1 MADLVITNKQYIY
14 LKIPTKYICIYHQLC
29 ELMVDFGEDM
39 LKDCKADCAS
49 RNVEV
54 QKCFNMFNAA
64 LLARELGKTK
74 HEETLIKYIKAKLKS
89 IDCKSCKETFT
100 IQLEQGL
107 TGYVD
112 CNKGNPIIRID
123 PDEPLHKNNSIY
135 VVVKP
140 NSYLGYNDYQEY
152 ARQQIINENIIVKET
167 LDISSGTSDYNCD
180 LTDSKLIFAVLIPI
194 EKACDVKVDD
204 GFGGKVQFGSSNT
217 WYSNGNVS
225 IELDG
230 IEYQVFGELYPI
242 AGNVKFYVT
251 VV

>member
-39 LKDCKADCAS
+39 LKDCKADCTS
-49 RNVEV
+49 KNVEV

-112 CNKGNPIIRID
+112 CNNGNPIIRID
-123 PDEPLHKNNSIY
+123 PDEQLNKNDSICI
-135 VVVKP
+135 VVKP
-140 NSYLGYNDYQEY
+140 TSYLGYKNYQEY
-152 ARQQIINENIIVKET
+152 ARQQIINENIIFRKT
-167 LDISSGTSDYNCD
+167 LDISSGTSDYYYD
-180 LTDSKLIFAVLIPI
+180 LTDPKLIFAVLIPI

-204 GFGGKVQFGSSNT
+204 GFGGQVQFGSSNT

-251 VV
+251 IV

>member
-39 LKDCKADCAS
+39 LKDCKADCTS
-49 RNVEV
+49 RNIEV

-74 HEETLIKYIKAKLKS
+74 HEETLIKYIKAKLKA
-89 IDCKSCKETFT
+89 INCKSCKETFT

-123 PDEPLHKNNSIY
+123 PDELLHKNKSIY

-152 ARQQIINENIIVKET
+152 ARQQIITENIIIQDNQ
-167 LDISSGTSDYNCD
+167 DISH
-180 LTDSKLIFAVLIPI
+180 
-194 EKACDVKVDD
+194 
-204 GFGGKVQFGSSNT
+204 
-217 WYSNGNVS
+217 
-225 IELDG
+225 
-230 IEYQVFGELYPI
+230 
-242 AGNVKFYVT
+242 VT
-251 VV
+251 